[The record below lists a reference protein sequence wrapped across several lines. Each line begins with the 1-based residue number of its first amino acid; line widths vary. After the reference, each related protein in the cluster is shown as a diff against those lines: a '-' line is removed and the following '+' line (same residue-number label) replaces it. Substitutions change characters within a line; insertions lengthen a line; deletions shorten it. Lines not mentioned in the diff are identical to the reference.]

1 MLASLTTRLSRAVFG
16 VIAVW
21 CLGCTS
27 FDVVIQA
34 LIGGA
39 PRAGCAMS
47 AEVPVQS
54 GHNVASSPSSDSSRG
69 CGCDHCIAVQ
79 GDPTEVAVVPLGTP
93 DTVQHLPGSPVSV
106 TREPLV
112 PPPIASIAI

>member
-1 MLASLTTRLSRAVFG
+1 MRVCLTARLSRAAFG
-16 VIAVW
+16 LLAVW

-27 FDVVIQA
+27 FDVVFQA
-34 LIGGA
+34 LIAGA

-54 GHNVASSPSSDSSRG
+54 GHNVASSPSTDSSRG

-79 GDPTEVAVVPLGTP
+79 GDPTELALVPVGTP
-93 DTVQHLPGSPVSV
+93 DTVQHRPGSPVSV